1 MARNLLKAGYT
12 VIAYDRVEKNIAEVE
27 GATPAGSIAEVTKSA
42 TRIVTMLPDSPHVDE
57 VLLGAGGIVEH
68 AAPGT
73 IVADMSTISPKVTR
87 AIFARARDKNIGF
100 LDAPVSGGK
109 KGAIAGALSIM
120 VGGEEQD
127 FAAFLP
133 IFEAM
138 GTTIVHVGPS
148 GAGQTVKLC
157 NQAVVAVN
165 IQGIC
170 EAFAL
175 AKAAG
180 MDLNIVRQVLQGG
193 AAGSWM
199 LDNLAPQMIEGDASA
214 GFRIGLQLKDLR
226 LAIESAF
233 DSDVPMPATHLAT
246 TMYLEARAHGEGDN
260 GNQSMYRVY
269 ERLANRVFQ

>member
-109 KGAIAGALSIM
+109 KALLPGRCLLWSGVKSRILPRFCPYLKQW
-120 VGGEEQD
+120 EQ
-127 FAAFLP
+127 
-133 IFEAM
+133 
-138 GTTIVHVGPS
+138 
-148 GAGQTVKLC
+148 
-157 NQAVVAVN
+157 
-165 IQGIC
+165 
-170 EAFAL
+170 
-175 AKAAG
+175 
-180 MDLNIVRQVLQGG
+180 R
-193 AAGSWM
+193 
-199 LDNLAPQMIEGDASA
+199 
-214 GFRIGLQLKDLR
+214 
-226 LAIESAF
+226 
-233 DSDVPMPATHLAT
+233 
-246 TMYLEARAHGEGDN
+246 
-260 GNQSMYRVY
+260 
-269 ERLANRVFQ
+269 